1 MRNVGLR
8 LVGGILLIAAG
19 IFLLLDL
26 LGVIPNILPYLWIVL
41 FAISGVFFLI
51 AYAMDRRHWWALIPG
66 FALLGLS
73 AGGGV
78 AVLTDDFSG
87 ELSGA
92 ISMGGAALGFWLVSI
107 LRREHWWAIIPA
119 GVLTTLAVLAGIGT
133 GQTSVFFIGL
143 GATFL
148 LVFLLPSPGR
158 RKTWALIPAAIL
170 LVIGILFRTPYM
182 EAVNYIGPA
191 ALILG
196 GGYFLYRALQRPSS
210 ASEE

>member
-1 MRNVGLR
+1 MRNLGLR
-8 LVGGILLIAAG
+8 LAGSILLIAAG
-19 IFLLLDL
+19 ILLL
-26 LGVIPNILPYLWIVL
+26 LGYTDVLPNILPYLWIVL

-51 AYAMDRRHWWALIPG
+51 TYAMDRLQWWALIPG
-66 FALLGLS
+66 FALLGLGVGS
-73 AGGGV
+73 GV

-92 ISMGGAALGFWLVSI
+92 ISMGGAALGFWLVYI
-107 LRREHWWAIIPA
+107 LHREHWWAIIPA
-119 GVLTTLAVLAGIGT
+119 GVLSTLAVLAEIGT
-133 GQTSVFFIGL
+133 GQTAVFFIGL

-148 LVFLLPSPGR
+148 LVFLLPSPDG

-170 LVIGILFRTPYM
+170 LVIGILFRTPYL

-191 ALILG
+191 ALIIG
-196 GGYFLYRALQRPSS
+196 GGYFLYRTLRKPSS